1 MMWWGCVSAYSTVLY
16 TADPYSDM
24 CRKKVLHVCEC
35 EDIWYRNICAVMK
48 CIWYDMIWYMILMMI
63 HRICSRSIVQYCI
76 VLGIRPR
83 GFLSWISYN
92 ITFYILSIECPLY
105 TIYDLLIFLYNITL
119 RVSDYWATFLS
130 PHILP
135 NMSGNSHCDS
145 SHQSYHWVFILR
157 YIQKHLIIQTI
168 SFCFAAAHSHTHI
181 RLCQ

>member
-1 MMWWGCVSAYSTVLY
+1 MYKSGGREGERKFYMCVNS
-16 TADPYSDM
+16 
-24 CRKKVLHVCEC
+24 

-63 HRICSRSIVQYCI
+63 PRICSSTVLYCVVLYCI
-76 VLGIRPR
+76 VLGIPPR

-92 ITFYILSIECPLY
+92 ITFYILPIECPLY
-105 TIYDLLIFLYNITL
+105 TIYDLLILLYNITL

-135 NMSGNSHCDS
+135 NMSGNSHCE
-145 SHQSYHWVFILR
+145 SYHWEFILR